1 MLNFLVILFR
11 LVVGLFDF
19 NRLLIS
25 LWVLV
30 CFMGVDNFDMVI
42 FNDYVG
48 ECVINIL
55 LDNVNLFVVNRGKN
69 GRGVC

>member
-42 FNDYVG
+42 FKDYVG

-69 GRGVC
+69 GRGVY